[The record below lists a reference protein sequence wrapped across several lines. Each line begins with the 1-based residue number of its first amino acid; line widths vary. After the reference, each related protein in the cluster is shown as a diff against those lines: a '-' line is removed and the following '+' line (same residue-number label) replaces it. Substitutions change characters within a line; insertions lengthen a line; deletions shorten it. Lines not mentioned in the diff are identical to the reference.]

1 MLQHKSM
8 LSQRRLWLLMAGAF
22 LICVVG
28 LGTMWFRP
36 LGDTHTY
43 LYNMAFA
50 NSRTPLQWS
59 GTAPDLKVVEARSAP
74 ATSDPNEVGVLPL
87 AAVTV
92 DIWFLSQPE
101 TFDAEHIYASRLERG
116 RIGDG
121 PLTYYL
127 EFTEEGL
134 NQYLH
139 YWFGD
144 GSAVDPRLRN
154 VWFDLKPGSLIVYA
168 EVDVLGNWQ
177 RIGAVF
183 NLAANGRQFT
193 FIGLD
198 SAGQLYGAPAA
209 GPIAEVISSL
219 EAQGNR
225 ALRELKFIDPAGNL
239 YLQQIAIMEDGAQ
252 ILARCESTDH

>member
-8 LSQRRLWLLMAGAF
+8 FSNRRLWLLMAGAL

-43 LYNMAFA
+43 LNNMTFA
-50 NSRTPLQWS
+50 NPQAPLQWS
-59 GTAPDLKVVEARSAP
+59 ETAPELKAVEAISSP
-74 ATSDPNEVGVLPL
+74 ATSDPNAVGVLPL
-87 AAVTV
+87 DAVTV

-139 YWFGD
+139 YWFGE

-168 EVDVLGNWQ
+168 DVDVLGNWQ

-183 NLAANGRQFT
+183 NLAADGRQFA

-209 GPIAEVISSL
+209 GPIAEVINSL
-219 EAQGNR
+219 QAQGNR
-225 ALRELKFIDPAGNL
+225 ALRELKFVDPDGDL
-239 YLQQIAIMEDGAQ
+239 YLRQIVITEDGAQ
-252 ILARCESTDH
+252 ILAH